1 MLQVLVANTVT
12 QIKGNIQRIQE
23 EIVHEGT

>member
-1 MLQVLVANTVT
+1 MLQMFVANTVT
-12 QIKGNIQRIQE
+12 QIKGDIQQIHE